1 MCVLIGWNETPHPTH
16 PLPPAFGVLDSQI
29 EGAIGQPSQTYL
41 WDILVNSHKHIE
53 YLESHGEVFI
63 AVGHG
68 VAADVSPAP
77 EAVGIRV
84 VVGYV
89 QSLFSA
95 GLFFSDLRRVFE

>member
-1 MCVLIGWNETPHPTH
+1 MLLWSKKFYRKVTSKLIFN
-16 PLPPAFGVLDSQI
+16 LQ
-29 EGAIGQPSQTYL
+29 
-41 WDILVNSHKHIE
+41 
-53 YLESHGEVFI
+53 SHGEVFI

-68 VAADVSPAP
+68 VAANVSPAP

-95 GLFFSDLRRVFE
+95 GLFFSALRRIFE